1 LLLEYRLPR
10 INANMTE
17 ASIER
22 RYAEPGDALGIG
34 TRLLDL
40 RVDLSSSFSQDCPP
54 ISFYRIVMRERAY
67 LREVRPGD
75 GAACPVGDVIAI
87 FSTEPDEPLGGVAAR
102 AIRVATAGIS
112 QPVNASGIHA

>member
-1 LLLEYRLPR
+1 LLLEYRLPS

-40 RVDLSSSFSQDCPP
+40 RVDLSSAFSQDCPP

-67 LREVRPGD
+67 LRELRPAD
-75 GAACPVGDVIAI
+75 GVPCPIGELIAI
-87 FSTEPDEPLGGVAAR
+87 FSTEPDEPVGGVPAR

-112 QPVNASGIHA
+112 QPAKATGTHA

>member
-1 LLLEYRLPR
+1 
-10 INANMTE
+10 MTE

-22 RYAEPGDALGIG
+22 RYAQPGDALGIG

-54 ISFYRIVMRERAY
+54 ISFYRIVLRERAY
-67 LREVRPGD
+67 LRELLIGD
-75 GAACPVGDVIAI
+75 GAPCPVGELIAI
-87 FSTEPDEPLGGVAAR
+87 FSTEPDEATHGAVAR

-112 QPVNASGIHA
+112 QPANASGTRA

>member
-1 LLLEYRLPR
+1 MLLEYRLPA

-54 ISFYRIVMRERAY
+54 ISFYRIVVRERAY
-67 LREVRPGD
+67 LRELRLAD
-75 GAACPVGDVIAI
+75 GAPCPVGELIAI
-87 FSTEPDEPLGGVAAR
+87 FSTEPDEPTGGVAAR

-112 QPVNASGIHA
+112 QPANASGMPA